1 MKVILDIPEE
11 SLKKLGEMA
20 KSQKRSRKAFMEFI
34 LISTVSKPEKLES
47 KINYQQP
54 TEESYDGSK
63 LSFLTQDEVGLTAA
77 PKEEDIPNWK
87 KAYNEYLKT
96 KNNKK

>member
-20 KSQKRSRKAFMEFI
+20 KMQKRSRKAFMEFI
-34 LISTVSKPEKLES
+34 LISKSDTPNYDNNLKDSDKWTRAPEEFMIDKE
-47 KINYQQP
+47 INI
-54 TEESYDGSK
+54 K
-63 LSFLTQDEVGLTAA
+63 
-77 PKEEDIPNWK
+77 PKEEDVPNWK

-96 KNNKK
+96 QKNKK